1 VAPIVESAD
10 MTVADRKEKYSL
22 DFFCF
27 VFFVKKKN
35 EVGERAHFHFGMM
48 FGQSPEKRLKFK
60 SDNGKIAKE
69 GNMRLYVSK
78 KKHNNA
84 PLFNYFGIHQGF
96 QV

>member
-35 EVGERAHFHFGMM
+35 EVGVQCTFLL
-48 FGQSPEKRLKFK
+48 QK
-60 SDNGKIAKE
+60 DVWAK
-69 GNMRLYVSK
+69 
-78 KKHNNA
+78 
-84 PLFNYFGIHQGF
+84 P
-96 QV
+96 